1 MNVCLYCDSY
11 CGMNIIDHLLEKHRD
26 EPKVIDALAKSD
38 EDRKLILEK
47 LQHRGNYKHNIAVL
61 KSGLRGLPLI
71 LATKPKPRDSVNKMD
86 YIPCSYC
93 LAYFSPDSLKSHQKE
108 CNSLPPFRPGSR
120 FVKQQAKIKLLED
133 NFRFAQ
139 TVGGTKYLSP
149 LVLERISVPYKTGLQ
164 TERTSLYTSQTD
176 REERNGLAADGV
188 PSTSTIAQT
197 AYEPAA
203 DEIQIDSISV
213 AVTADD
219 CQTVDKNLFD
229 DIGKFLCTN

>member
-1 MNVCLYCDSY
+1 
-11 CGMNIIDHLLEKHRD
+11 
-26 EPKVIDALAKSD
+26 
-38 EDRKLILEK
+38 
-47 LQHRGNYKHNIAVL
+47 
-61 KSGLRGLPLI
+61 
-71 LATKPKPRDSVNKMD
+71 MD

-108 CNSLPPFRPGSR
+108 CHFLPPFRPGSR

-139 TVGGTKYLSP
+139 TVGGTKFLSSS
-149 LVLERISVPYKTGLQ
+149 VLERISVTDKTGFQ
-164 TERTSLYTSQTD
+164 TEVTTPYTLETD
-176 REERNGLAADGV
+176 REERNGLADGV

-203 DEIQIDSISV
+203 DEIQIDRISV
-213 AVTADD
+213 AVTADGY
-219 CQTVDKNLFD
+219 QTVDKNLFD